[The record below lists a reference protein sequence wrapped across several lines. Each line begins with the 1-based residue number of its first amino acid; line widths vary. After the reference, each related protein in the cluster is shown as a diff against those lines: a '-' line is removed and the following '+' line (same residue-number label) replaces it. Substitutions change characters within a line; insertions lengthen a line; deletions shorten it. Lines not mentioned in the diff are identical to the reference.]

1 MHPYGLPALPP
12 CRRNNHTEAGLPS
25 EGWMTSA
32 PQGCKQREWGVRA
45 GGRACARVCT
55 APALSRRGCRP
66 GFAGIQHLASCEPE
80 PDARRPD
87 VGRAPLGGGCTG
99 GGCNLIVRPNPE
111 HITQE
116 YVHQLQHRHK
126 KGLNKERRRK
136 SEASGAASDTPL
148 GEGTSGERG

>member
-12 CRRNNHTEAGLPS
+12 CRRNNHRGRAPLGGLDDLSASGLQTEGV
-25 EGWMTSA
+25 
-32 PQGCKQREWGVRA
+32 GCA